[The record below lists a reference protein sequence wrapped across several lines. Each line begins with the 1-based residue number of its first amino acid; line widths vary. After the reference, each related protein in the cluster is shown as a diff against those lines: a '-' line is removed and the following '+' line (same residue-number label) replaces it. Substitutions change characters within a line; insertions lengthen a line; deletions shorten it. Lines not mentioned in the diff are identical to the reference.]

1 MLAVGTKLGPH
12 DTADEHV
19 DLLDPSRQ
27 TLIQI
32 DIEPL
37 NAAWTFPADHVLV
50 ADANVALD
58 RLRAAVAAPDRT
70 GAATGAARV
79 AEALGRYDEL
89 GAPEFARRRD
99 AAGAAAHHQR
109 PPRGVPRR
117 RHRRL

>member
-27 TLIQI
+27 TLIQV

-50 ADANVALD
+50 GDAGVALD
-58 RLRAAVAAPDRT
+58 RLRAAVAAPAPT

-79 AEALGRYDEL
+79 AEALGPLRR
-89 GAPEFARRRD
+89 ARRARVHAD
-99 AAGAAAHHQR
+99 DVPLAPQR
-109 PPRGVPRR
+109 IISVL
-117 RHRRL
+117 HDVAIL